1 MNWTCDKEVLKEDG
15 VSRTAATT
23 KETEWERQCQK
34 ETDCEQDKEIS
45 ERNSVN
51 RTKKKK
57 KLNATDKC
65 QKETDCGQG
74 KDI

>member
-1 MNWTCDKEVLKEDG
+1 MEGRKRLKCGRKKHQKEMNWTCDKEVLKEDG

-51 RTKKKK
+51 RTKKKR
-57 KLNATDKC
+57 N
-65 QKETDCGQG
+65 
-74 KDI
+74 